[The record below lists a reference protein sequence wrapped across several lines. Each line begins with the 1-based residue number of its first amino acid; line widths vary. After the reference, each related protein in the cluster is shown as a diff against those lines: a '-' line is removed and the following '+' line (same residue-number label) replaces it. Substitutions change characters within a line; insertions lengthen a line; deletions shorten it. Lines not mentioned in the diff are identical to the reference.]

1 MNCKI
6 QWRERESYRER
17 ERKKEREHLVGTDG
31 KIDSERIN
39 VRKREERE
47 RLELKE
53 FEVAE

>member
-1 MNCKI
+1 LNCKI